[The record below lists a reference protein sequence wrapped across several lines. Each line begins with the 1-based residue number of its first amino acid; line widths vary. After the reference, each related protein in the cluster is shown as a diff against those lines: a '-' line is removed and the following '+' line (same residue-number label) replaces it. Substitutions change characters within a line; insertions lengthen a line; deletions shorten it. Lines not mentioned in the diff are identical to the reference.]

1 LSLVYKGLLHLDTN
15 NYTGYAQV
23 LEEGVDADGNGRLD
37 VEEITASGG
46 KTFTLGHDAI
56 AQQAAAVSL

>member
-1 LSLVYKGLLHLDTN
+1 
-15 NYTGYAQV
+15 V
-23 LEEGVDADGNGRLD
+23 LEEGVNAHGHGRLD

-46 KTFTLGHDAI
+46 KTFALGHDAI